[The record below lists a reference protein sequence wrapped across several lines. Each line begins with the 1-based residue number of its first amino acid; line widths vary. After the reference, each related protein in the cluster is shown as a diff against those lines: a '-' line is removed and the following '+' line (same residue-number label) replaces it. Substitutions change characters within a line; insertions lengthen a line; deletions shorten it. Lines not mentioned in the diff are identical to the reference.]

1 MFYSGSTKRVIE
13 VIGYCKDKS
22 YNFAI
27 HLSGNAKPVSTYI
40 SAKVEAL
47 SHKTQAQQRSK
58 GFIRVQN
65 QE

>member
-1 MFYSGSTKRVIE
+1 MFYSGSTKR

-22 YNFAI
+22 YNFAPNSI
-27 HLSGNAKPVSTYI
+27 HLSGNAKLVSTSI

-47 SHKTQAQQRSK
+47 SHKTQAEQRSK